1 MRYEE
6 APAEMRDFRNFLFLV
21 WDFLGLPAP
30 TKAQY
35 RLAEY
40 LELYDP
46 EDPETEQYRK
56 IVFEGFRGLGKS
68 WILAAYC
75 VFLLWRDQSLNILVV
90 SATLDKS
97 SDFSRQV
104 LLILENMP
112 EVQHLAPRADQR
124 SSTLKFDVNGAP
136 VSQSASL
143 FAVPV
148 FGNTVGQ
155 RADVIITDD
164 IEVANNCETVL
175 LREKLWRRTEDLS
188 ALLKPEGPRR
198 MVNLGTPHTEETI
211 HHRLV
216 EERGYAI
223 RVYPCRYPDQRLQ
236 DYLGD
241 YLHPDLQKDLLDDPE
256 LVGHATDPER
266 FDDEFLLEK
275 EAEFGRSGF
284 ALQFQLD
291 TSLADENRYP
301 LKLTDLPI
309 MDLDTEVGPEKVVW
323 GSGPQQLIKDAPLFG
338 MGGDR
343 FYRPMEV
350 VGEYRPY
357 QGSVLFIDPAGRGKD
372 ETAYAVVKS
381 LNNQLFVLACGGLPG
396 GYSEET
402 LRLLSERAK
411 EHQVSEILVESN
423 FGDGMFTELLKPV
436 LREVYPCSVEEI
448 RHSRQKEL
456 RIIDTLEPV
465 MAKHR
470 LIVDRSVVEANKPH
484 RIAVDCTEE
493 RKKEYT
499 LFHQMTRLTKERG
512 ALRHDDRLD
521 ALAGA
526 VAYYTE
532 RWGEEADQAIENRKA
547 RDIEEGVEE
556 FWAEV
561 RHQHGVGAKPAL
573 WC

>member
-6 APAEMRDFRNFLFLV
+6 APAELRDFRNFLYLV
-21 WDFLGLPAP
+21 WEFLGLPPP
-30 TKAQY
+30 TRAQY

-46 EDPETEQYRK
+46 EDPETHHYRK

-104 LLILENMP
+104 LLILENF
-112 EVQHLAPRADQR
+112 ELVKHLAPGTDQR
-124 SSTLKFDVNGAP
+124 SSTLKFDVSGAP
-136 VSQSASL
+136 LSQSASMM
-143 FAVPV
+143 AVPV

-155 RADVIITDD
+155 RSDVIITDD

-188 ALLKPEGPRR
+188 ALLKPEGPQR
-198 MVNLGTPHTEETI
+198 MINLGTPHTEETI

-236 DYLGD
+236 DYLGE
-241 YLHPDLQKDLLDDPE
+241 YLHPDLQQDLQEDPE
-256 LVGHATDPER
+256 LAGHATDPER

-301 LKLTDLPI
+301 LKLADLAITDV
-309 MDLDTEVGPEKVVW
+309 DTEVAPEKVVW
-323 GSGPQQLIKDAPLFG
+323 GSGPQQLIKDAPLMG

-343 FYRPMEV
+343 FYRPLEL
-350 VGEYRPY
+350 VGGFQPY
-357 QGSVLFIDPAGRGKD
+357 QASVLFIDPSGRGKD
-372 ETAYAVVKS
+372 ETGYAVVKA
-381 LNNQLFVLACGGLPG
+381 LNNQLFVPECSGIPG
-396 GYSEET
+396 GYTQDVLEA
-402 LRLLSERAK
+402 LAHIAK
-411 EHQVSEILVESN
+411 NHQVSMILVEAN
-423 FGDGMFTELLKPV
+423 FGDGMWTELFKPV
-436 LREVYPCSVEEI
+436 LRGIYPCAVEEVK
-448 RHSRQKEL
+448 HSKQKEL

-470 LIVDRSVVEANKPH
+470 LILDRSVLEDNRPQKV
-484 RIAVDCTEE
+484 RVDCTEE
-493 RKKEYT
+493 RKREYT
-499 LFHQMTRLTKERG
+499 LFHQMTRLTKDRG

-521 ALAGA
+521 ALAGG
-526 VAYYTE
+526 VAYFTE
-532 RWGEEADQAIENRKA
+532 RWGEEADDAIENRKR
-547 RDIEEGVEE
+547 RDIEEGVEA

-561 RHQHGVGAKPAL
+561 RQQHGTGAPPAL